1 MYLIIN
7 QKKKKLTQTII
18 LKYRKDGMNN
28 DRPIQINPEKE
39 SNLANL
45 GKIIIISLC
54 RVNSEKKPHQT
65 NLGKRISDTR

>member
-1 MYLIIN
+1 
-7 QKKKKLTQTII
+7 
-18 LKYRKDGMNN
+18 MNN